1 MGASSQSASADT
13 IEPVHP
19 TRISHWRM
27 VYDQGALT
35 QEIIDYRFAGSG
47 TEEDPYLVTW
57 ILNDPRNPLE
67 FSATKKWTY
76 TMIMAWAT
84 LAVSLVSSAY
94 TGGMQQIMEQF
105 EVGTE
110 VATLGVSTF
119 VLGFAIGPLLFAP
132 MSELWGR
139 QYLFLVSY
147 CGLTI
152 FNAASAGSP
161 NIQALIVFR
170 FLAGAFG
177 SSPLTNAGGVIADLF
192 SANQRGLAMSLFAS
206 APFLGPVLG
215 PIIGGFLGMTEG
227 WKWVMGFLAIF
238 SGALWIIAGLIV
250 PETYAPVLLRRR
262 AMKLSEL
269 TGKVYKSRIEAEQG
283 KKTLGHSLK
292 ISLSRPWILLFREPI
307 VLLLSVY
314 MAIVYGTL
322 FMMFGAFP
330 IVFAGQRGWNQG
342 VSGLAFLGIMIG
354 MMCAVAFSIYDNKR
368 YIRAQEAHK
377 GFAPPEAR
385 LPPCLV
391 ASVAIPI
398 GLFWFAWTNYPSIH
412 YLASISAG
420 VPFGFG
426 MVLAFLSLMNYLID
440 AYTIYA
446 ASVLAASA
454 VLRSIFGA
462 AFPLFVK
469 YMYSSLGIHWASS
482 IPAFLALAC
491 VPFPFL
497 FYKYGPDIRKKCKFS
512 AESDEF
518 MRKLMERTV
527 KEPQE
532 EEKENQGVMAA
543 TSQVT
548 LEPPC
553 AESEVDRVSL
563 DPAKLSRRQST
574 ISTKSAISH
583 RSQKLVTSQ
592 DVYDANPFD
601 IDRVNTRDSFKD

>member
-76 TMIMAWAT
+76 TMVMAWAT

-469 YMYSSLGIHWASS
+469 YMYSSLGRSFFFLVLLFRRKLIGSRYSLGLVHSCLPGTGLCPLS
-482 IPAFLALAC
+482 IPLL
-491 VPFPFL
+491 
-497 FYKYGPDIRKKCKFS
+497 
-512 AESDEF
+512 
-518 MRKLMERTV
+518 
-527 KEPQE
+527 
-532 EEKENQGVMAA
+532 
-543 TSQVT
+543 QVR
-548 LEPPC
+548 
-553 AESEVDRVSL
+553 A
-563 DPAKLSRRQST
+563 
-574 ISTKSAISH
+574 
-583 RSQKLVTSQ
+583 
-592 DVYDANPFD
+592 
-601 IDRVNTRDSFKD
+601 